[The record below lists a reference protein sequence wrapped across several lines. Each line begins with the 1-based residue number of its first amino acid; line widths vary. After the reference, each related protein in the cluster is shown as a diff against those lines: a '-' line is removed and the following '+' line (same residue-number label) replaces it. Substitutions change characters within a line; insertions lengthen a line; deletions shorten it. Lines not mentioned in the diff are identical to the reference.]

1 MVSLVRETITF
12 IQLQAKN
19 SSKTA
24 YTEKEKRHNSMLQ
37 VLLYILDNE

>member
-24 YTEKEKRHNSMLQ
+24 YTEKEKNIT
-37 VLLYILDNE
+37 VCCKFYYTF